1 MRVLWFGTY
10 SLGGGYPR
18 NTVLMDSLRRQGIEI
33 AECHA
38 PLFDDAHAKVNA
50 AKGGLAAVATA
61 LRLARAWLRLSVAF
75 YRAGPRD
82 AVVVGYTGH
91 LDVYLARLLS
101 VFRRRPVVLDAFLSP
116 WDTVVN
122 DRALL
127 KPRSLKARALFA
139 LERGALRLADRVL
152 TDTGA
157 HADFMAETFGIERA
171 KFVPV
176 PVGSL
181 VASPAPIHVRVAVP
195 DARAGAGTAPM
206 RVFFCGS
213 FVPLQG
219 LPTILDA
226 ALECPGIQFRIRG
239 DGPGAER
246 IEEELRQRAIP
257 NVDLERRFISRA
269 ELEHELAE
277 ADVVLGVFGSNAK
290 TGRVVPCKVY
300 DALAAGCCVVTGDGQ
315 APRDMLRDGEEALL
329 VKRGSPSALAAALH
343 RLEADEALRERLAA
357 GAGAA
362 YRERFDRDALGRILD
377 GALREACAR

>member
-18 NTVLMDSLRRQGIEI
+18 NTVLIEALRTRGVEVV
-33 AECHA
+33 ECHA
-38 PLFDDAHAKVNA
+38 PLFADARAKVDA
-50 AKGGLAAVATA
+50 AKGGLGALATA
-61 LRLARAWLRLSVAF
+61 LRLARAWLRLCLGF
-75 YRAGPRD
+75 FRAGPRD

-91 LDVYLARLLS
+91 VDVYLARLLS
-101 VFRRRPVVLDAFLSP
+101 LFRRRPIVLDAFLSP

-127 KPRSLKARALFA
+127 APRSIKARALFA

-157 HADFMAETFGIERA
+157 HADFMAETFGVARD

-181 VASPAPIHVRVAVP
+181 VDAPVPVRVGADGASA
-195 DARAGAGTAPM
+195 DAL

-219 LPTILDA
+219 VPVILDA
-226 ALECPGIQFRIRG
+226 ALLCPEFRFRIRG

-246 IEEELRQRAIP
+246 IEEELRQRATP
-257 NVDLERRFISRA
+257 NVDLERRFISRE

-277 ADVVLGVFGSNAK
+277 ADVVLGVFGTNEK

-300 DALAAGCCVVTGDGQ
+300 DAFAAGCCVVTGDGA
-315 APRDMLRDGEEALL
+315 APRELLRDGVEALL
-329 VKRGSPSALAAALH
+329 VERGSPEALAAALR
-343 RLEADEALRERLAA
+343 RLGAEPDLRASLARA
-357 GAGAA
+357 ARAA
-362 YRERFDRDALGRILD
+362 YEQRFDRDALGGILQR
-377 GALREACAR
+377 ALAEACAR